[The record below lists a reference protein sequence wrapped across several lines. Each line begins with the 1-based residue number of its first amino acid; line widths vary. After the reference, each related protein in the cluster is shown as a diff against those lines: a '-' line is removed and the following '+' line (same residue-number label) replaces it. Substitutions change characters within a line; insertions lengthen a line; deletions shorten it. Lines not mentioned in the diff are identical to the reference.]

1 MFNDINVD
9 YAVFLFQVPE
19 GAAASSGDHLTSDKV
34 YMENLGGELRPTP
47 TELLSSLH
55 WLCL

>member
-1 MFNDINVD
+1 ML
-9 YAVFLFQVPE
+9 FLFQVPE
-19 GAAASSGDHLTSDKV
+19 GAAASSGDDLTSDKV